1 MMAEHRRKN
10 TPIQVFSYPTSQI
23 LSMRDGRKV
32 GLRGASPQN
41 FHIFSKKIAAKE
53 DSVRAE
59 KKTQRDFRNDFF
71 SLIELVLAENPQK
84 FETTEA

>member
-59 KKTQRDFRNDFF
+59 KKNTKRF
-71 SLIELVLAENPQK
+71 L
-84 FETTEA
+84 